1 MISEIGASYS
11 PGAYVGIPL
20 LILAALTLVG
30 SILWAMF
37 GDSDWSPIAWFIAI
51 VAALALGF
59 GLVAYY
65 PFSSDFHKYYPVTG
79 TVQTVDSRLIGNG
92 DSGVSQRFVVVL
104 KESGQPF
111 AVDDTRATLLK
122 PGDPVSLRCK
132 REFEFNSVPGW
143 GCKWN
148 ANY

>member
-1 MISEIGASYS
+1 MHIITIFS
-11 PGAYVGIPL
+11 
-20 LILAALTLVG
+20 TLVG
-30 SILWAMF
+30 VVIT
-37 GDSDWSPIAWFIAI
+37 I
-51 VAALALGF
+51 VAYWPLSA
-59 GLVAYY
+59 
-65 PFSSDFHKYYPVTG
+65 DFHKYYPVTG

-111 AVDDTRATLLK
+111 AIDDTRATLLK
-122 PGDPVSLRCK
+122 PGDSVKLRCK

-148 ANY
+148 ATAAIGQ